1 MAVQFN
7 YVKTM
12 IEIEVENGHHENW
25 FTTGEFAKMLHIND
39 SVGKTVGRNKM
50 YALLRENGILM
61 KTNEPYQWV
70 LNLEL
75 VRMHMVEKRGKTY
88 YLPIFSI
95 RGLNYVQK
103 QIENGSFITKMPPT
117 RNRFVKNI
125 NEIL

>member
-1 MAVQFN
+1 
-7 YVKTM
+7 M
-12 IEIEVENGHHENW
+12 IEIETEMGHHENW
-25 FTTGEFAKMLHIND
+25 FTTGEFAKMLNLKD
-39 SVGKTVGRNKM
+39 SNGKPVGRNKL

-61 KTNEPYQWV
+61 KNNEPYQWV

-103 QIENGSFITKMPPT
+103 QIADGKFVNEKQP
-117 RNRFVKNI
+117 FVK
-125 NEIL
+125 